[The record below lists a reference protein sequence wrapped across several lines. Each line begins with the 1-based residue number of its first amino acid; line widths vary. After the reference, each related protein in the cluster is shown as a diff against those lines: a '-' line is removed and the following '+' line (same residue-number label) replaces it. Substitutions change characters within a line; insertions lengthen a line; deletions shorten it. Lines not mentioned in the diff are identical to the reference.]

1 MDLPILQ
8 MVSLKKKVAI
18 ATGKPFAASQ
28 AAQVPWG
35 AGEIL
40 SQCRA
45 FKRLE
50 NLSRVWVFEYL
61 SLVTSAATG
70 K

>member
-8 MVSLKKKVAI
+8 MVSREFKVAI

-35 AGEIL
+35 EGETFSHVGQKNI
-40 SQCRA
+40 
-45 FKRLE
+45 F
-50 NLSRVWVFEYL
+50 
-61 SLVTSAATG
+61 
-70 K
+70 